1 MCPGLTDIVRVYI
14 CLFVWHSTTKACN
27 LHTKHNQL
35 KTIFFLPTGPIVV
48 SCCIDGGEA
57 HSVSGQTTDKQLR
70 PPEEQ
75 TIVLVPL
82 VAKSISY
89 NKFNLDRMELSTTR
103 FQFLNLTSS
112 LWDECKFKCLQVFHG
127 HRIQRRRWFN
137 FHEFSLKLHD
147 NHCGD
152 SPRHGLHFRPIWLA
166 VTVTKGAGSMAGQS
180 SFFYPARI
188 SILPSERHRL
198 DIRVRRVTGAGS
210 QLIDWMMSFQE
221 RQGARTKHTTS
232 E

>member
-89 NKFNLDRMELSTTR
+89 NTPHTC
-103 FQFLNLTSS
+103 TSA
-112 LWDECKFKCLQVFHG
+112 
-127 HRIQRRRWFN
+127 
-137 FHEFSLKLHD
+137 
-147 NHCGD
+147 
-152 SPRHGLHFRPIWLA
+152 RP
-166 VTVTKGAGSMAGQS
+166 GRQGQKA
-180 SFFYPARI
+180 FDVKI
-188 SILPSERHRL
+188 SINLVRFRYVVLSKAMVRSSQILTAHSMFVYRVDKHRKQNRKQKTAPFLSPS
-198 DIRVRRVTGAGS
+198 
-210 QLIDWMMSFQE
+210 
-221 RQGARTKHTTS
+221 S
-232 E
+232 EILGNY